1 MDAGVTKTQ
10 WDRCPPGPQRQVDD
24 GWSGSAFGKRDPRRL
39 VAQHPA
45 VERPDAIDVGG
56 DAFDAMLGDHRRHA
70 ELGNQPEH
78 DLQDVLG
85 RLRVELRGRLVE
97 DERIRVHDERSRDGD
112 ALAFAARE
120 GVDTTT
126 PQRVD
131 ADLVDHF
138 LDALAHQ
145 RPREPEVLETKR
157 QLGTHIGFVFQHPD
171 AQFVLEDVEA
181 ELAFGLENLG
191 LNRSLMRKRVEEVI
205 DQVGIN
211 PLRRRRIDSLSG
223 GERQRVAIAAAL
235 AMHPDA
241 LVLDE
246 PTSQLDPQAAED
258 VLQVVLRLV
267 AELGMTTVIAEHRV
281 ERIAPFVDRIWT
293 LDAGVL
299 RDQPP
304 RIALAEG
311 GARPPVVDLALRAGW
326 TPIPLGLRDARVFAQ
341 RLPADPTPRPSP
353 ARGEGDFRD
362 GADPV
367 VCRVEGLDHRY
378 DAAPAVQGLSLT
390 LRRGQVVALMGRNGS
405 GKTTLLRLIAGLM
418 RPQRGSITHDGVAAY
433 VPQDADSLLFAPT
446 VDEELRGQSAEVVAP
461 FAAWLHRYPRDLS
474 SGERQQ
480 LAIALMG
487 ARADLLLLD
496 EPTRGL
502 DPAVK
507 RALSAYLRTRASG
520 GAAILV
526 ATHDV
531 EWAARTADRVLL
543 MADGEIYADGP
554 PAMVLSDSL
563 VFATQ
568 ISKLV
573 GRGWLLPEE
582 VPL

>member
-1 MDAGVTKTQ
+1 MPVIALDAVSYRYPEAEQPALSDITATV
-10 WDRCPPGPQRQVDD
+10 DPGEVILVR
-24 GWSGSAFGKRDPRRL
+24 GASGSGKSTLLRCLNGL
-39 VAQHPA
+39 VPHST
-45 VERPDAIDVGG
+45 GG
-56 DAFDAMLGDHRRHA
+56 QF
-70 ELGNQPEH
+70 
-78 DLQDVLG
+78 
-85 RLRVELRGRLVE
+85 RGRVVVCGF
-97 DERIRVHDERSRDGD
+97 DT
-112 ALAFAARE
+112 RE
-120 GVDTTT
+120 H
-126 PQRVD
+126 P
-131 ADLVDHF
+131 
-138 LDALAHQ
+138 
-145 RPREPEVLETKR
+145 PR
-157 QLGTHIGFVFQHPD
+157 QLATHVGFVFQHPD

-191 LNRSLMRKRVEEVI
+191 LSRPLMRKRVEEAI

-211 PLRRRRIDSLSG
+211 PLRHRRIDTLSG

-293 LDAGVL
+293 LDTGVL

-304 RIALAEG
+304 RVALAEG
-311 GARPPVVDLALRAGW
+311 GARPPVVELALRAGW
-326 TPIPLGLRDARVFAQ
+326 TPIPLGLRDARIHAE
-341 RLPADPTPRPSP
+341 RLPAVRSNPVP
-353 ARGEGDFRD
+353 AD
-362 GADPV
+362 GNGPII
-367 VCRVEGLDHRY
+367 CRVEGLHHRY
-378 DAAPAVQGLSLT
+378 ETSPAVQGVSLT

-405 GKTTLLRLIAGLM
+405 GKTTLLKLIAGAV
-418 RPQRGSITHDGVAAY
+418 RPQRGTVTNESLAAY
-433 VPQDADSLLFAPT
+433 VPQDADSLLFAAS

-487 ARADLLLLD
+487 ARAELLLLD

-502 DPAVK
+502 DPEVK
-507 RALSAYLRTRASG
+507 RALSAYLRSRAG
-520 GAAILV
+520 NGVAILV

-531 EWAARTADRVLL
+531 EWAARTADRILL

-554 PAMVLSDSL
+554 PASVLSDSL

-573 GRGWLLPEE
+573 GGGWLLPEE

>member
-1 MDAGVTKTQ
+1 MPLITLDAVSYRYPEAERPALSEITTSV
-10 WDRCPPGPQRQVDD
+10 DPGEVILLRGP
-24 GWSGSAFGKRDPRRL
+24 SGSGKSTLLRCLNGL
-39 VAQHPA
+39 VPHSS
-45 VERPDAIDVGG
+45 GG
-56 DAFDAMLGDHRRHA
+56 RF
-70 ELGNQPEH
+70 
-78 DLQDVLG
+78 
-85 RLRVELRGRLVE
+85 RGRVVVCGL
-97 DERIRVHDERSRDGD
+97 DT
-112 ALAFAARE
+112 RE
-120 GVDTTT
+120 HPT
-126 PQRVD
+126 
-131 ADLVDHF
+131 
-138 LDALAHQ
+138 
-145 RPREPEVLETKR
+145 RE
-157 QLGTHIGFVFQHPD
+157 LGTHIGFVFQHPE

-191 LNRSLMRKRVEEVI
+191 LARPLMRKRVEEVI

-326 TPIPLGLRDARVFAQ
+326 TPIPLGLRDARVHAQ
-341 RLPADPTPRPSP
+341 RLPAVWANP
-353 ARGEGDFRD
+353 APANGYG
-362 GADPV
+362 PII
-367 VCRVEGLDHRY
+367 CRVEGLDHRY
-378 DAAPAVQGLSLT
+378 DAVPAVKGLSLT

-405 GKTTLLRLIAGLM
+405 GKTTLLRLIAGLL
-418 RPQRGSITHDGVAAY
+418 RPQRGTITHDGVAAY

-480 LAIALMG
+480 LAIASMG

-502 DPAVK
+502 DPLVK
-507 RALSAYLRTRASG
+507 AALSAYLRTRASA

-554 PAMVLSDSL
+554 PAEVLSDSL

-573 GRGWLLPEE
+573 GGGWLLPEE

>member
-1 MDAGVTKTQ
+1 MPLITLDGVSYRYPEA
-10 WDRCPPGPQRQVDD
+10 DRLALSDITTAVEPGEVILVR
-24 GWSGSAFGKRDPRRL
+24 GASGSGKSTLLRCLNGL
-39 VAQHPA
+39 VPHST
-45 VERPDAIDVGG
+45 GG
-56 DAFDAMLGDHRRHA
+56 QF
-70 ELGNQPEH
+70 
-78 DLQDVLG
+78 
-85 RLRVELRGRLVE
+85 RGRVVVCGL
-97 DERIRVHDERSRDGD
+97 DTRVH
-112 ALAFAARE
+112 
-120 GVDTTT
+120 
-126 PQRVD
+126 P
-131 ADLVDHF
+131 
-138 LDALAHQ
+138 
-145 RPREPEVLETKR
+145 PR
-157 QLGTHIGFVFQHPD
+157 QLGMYVGFVFQHPD

-191 LNRSLMRKRVEEVI
+191 LRRPLMRKRVEEVI

-211 PLRRRRIDSLSG
+211 PLRRRRIDTLSG

-267 AELGMTTVIAEHRV
+267 ADLGMTTVIAEHRV

-293 LDAGVL
+293 LDAGML

-304 RIALAEG
+304 RVALAEG

-326 TPIPLGLRDARVFAQ
+326 TPIPLGLRDARVHAQ
-341 RLPADPTPRPSP
+341 RLPAAGSPSP
-353 ARGEGDFRD
+353 ARGG
-362 GADPV
+362 GSGWGPV
-367 VCRVEGLDHRY
+367 VCQTEDLHHRY
-378 DAAPAVQGLSLT
+378 DSVSAVQGLSMT
-390 LRRGQVVALMGRNGS
+390 LHRGQVVALMGRNGS
-405 GKTTLLRLIAGLM
+405 GKTTLLRLIAGLV
-418 RPQRGSITHDGVAAY
+418 RPQRGTIANDGIAAY

-461 FAAWLHRYPRDLS
+461 FAAWLQRYPRDLS

-502 DPAVK
+502 DPLVK
-507 RALSAYLRTRASG
+507 RALSAYLRTRA
-520 GAAILV
+520 GAGAGILV

-554 PAMVLSDSL
+554 PASVLSDSL

-573 GRGWLLPEE
+573 GGGWLLPEE

>member
-1 MDAGVTKTQ
+1 MPLITLEGVSYRYPEAERPALVKVSAAVE
-10 WDRCPPGPQRQVDD
+10 PGQVILLR
-24 GWSGSAFGKRDPRRL
+24 GASGSGKSTLLRCLNGL
-39 VAQHPA
+39 VPHST
-45 VERPDAIDVGG
+45 GG
-56 DAFDAMLGDHRRHA
+56 QF
-70 ELGNQPEH
+70 
-78 DLQDVLG
+78 
-85 RLRVELRGRLVE
+85 RGRVVVCGL
-97 DERIRVHDERSRDGD
+97 DT
-112 ALAFAARE
+112 RE
-120 GVDTTT
+120 H
-126 PQRVD
+126 P
-131 ADLVDHF
+131 
-138 LDALAHQ
+138 
-145 RPREPEVLETKR
+145 PR
-157 QLGTHIGFVFQHPD
+157 QLGIHIGFVFQHPE

-191 LNRSLMRKRVEEVI
+191 LSRPLMRKRVEEVI

-211 PLRRRRIDSLSG
+211 PLRRRRFATLSG

-326 TPIPLGLRDARVFAQ
+326 TPIALGLRDARVYAQ
-341 RLPADPTPRPSP
+341 RLPASESHSP
-353 ARGEGDFRD
+353 AGG
-362 GADPV
+362 GGSGWGPV
-367 VCRVEGLDHRY
+367 VCQTDDLHHRY
-378 DAAPAVQGLSLT
+378 DSVSAVQGVSLT
-390 LRRGQVVALMGRNGS
+390 LRRSQVVALMGRNGS

-418 RPQRGSITHDGVAAY
+418 RPQRGSVTHDGVAAY

-446 VDEELRGQSAEVVAP
+446 VDEELRGQSAEGVAP

-502 DPAVK
+502 DPVGR
-507 RALSAYLRTRASG
+507 RAPSASLGARASG
-520 GAAILV
+520 SAAILV

-554 PAMVLSDSL
+554 PGSVLSDSL

-573 GRGWLLPEE
+573 GGGWLLPEE
-582 VPL
+582 VPI

>member
-1 MDAGVTKTQ
+1 MPVIALDAVSYRYPEA
-10 WDRCPPGPQRQVDD
+10 DRPALSDITTAVDPGEVILLRGP
-24 GWSGSAFGKRDPRRL
+24 SGSGKSTLLRCLNGL
-39 VAQHPA
+39 VPHST
-45 VERPDAIDVGG
+45 GG
-56 DAFDAMLGDHRRHA
+56 QF
-70 ELGNQPEH
+70 
-78 DLQDVLG
+78 
-85 RLRVELRGRLVE
+85 RGRVVVCGL
-97 DERIRVHDERSRDGD
+97 DTRSH
-112 ALAFAARE
+112 
-120 GVDTTT
+120 
-126 PQRVD
+126 P
-131 ADLVDHF
+131 
-138 LDALAHQ
+138 
-145 RPREPEVLETKR
+145 PRELA
-157 QLGTHIGFVFQHPD
+157 THVGFVFQHPD

-191 LNRSLMRKRVEEVI
+191 LSRPLMRKRVEEVI

-211 PLRRRRIDSLSG
+211 PLRRRRIDTLSG
-223 GERQRVAIAAAL
+223 GERQRVAIAAAV

-293 LDAGVL
+293 LDAGML
-299 RDQPP
+299 RDQSP

-326 TPIPLGLRDARVFAQ
+326 MPIPLGLRDARVHAQ
-341 RLPADPTPRPSP
+341 RLPTVRANPVPADGNGPII
-353 ARGEGDFRD
+353 
-362 GADPV
+362 
-367 VCRVEGLDHRY
+367 CRVDGVHHRY
-378 DAAPAVQGLSLT
+378 DTAPAVQGVSLT
-390 LRRGQVVALMGRNGS
+390 LRRGEIVALMGRNGS
-405 GKTTLLRLIAGLM
+405 GKTTLLKLIGGAM
-418 RPQRGSITHDGVAAY
+418 RPQRGTVSNEGIAAY
-433 VPQDADSLLFAPT
+433 VPQDADSLLFAAS

-502 DPAVK
+502 DPQVK
-507 RALSAYLRTRASG
+507 RALSAYLQTRAVA
-520 GAAILV
+520 GAGILV

-531 EWAARTADRVLL
+531 EWAARTAGRILL

-554 PAMVLSDSL
+554 PASVLSDSL

-573 GRGWLLPEE
+573 GGGWLLPEE

>member
-1 MDAGVTKTQ
+1 MPIITLEAVTYRYPEAEQPALSGITAAVN
-10 WDRCPPGPQRQVDD
+10 PGEVILLR
-24 GWSGSAFGKRDPRRL
+24 GASGSGKSTLLRCLNGL
-39 VAQHPA
+39 VPHST
-45 VERPDAIDVGG
+45 GG
-56 DAFDAMLGDHRRHA
+56 QF
-70 ELGNQPEH
+70 
-78 DLQDVLG
+78 
-85 RLRVELRGRLVE
+85 RGRVLVCGL
-97 DERIRVHDERSRDGD
+97 DTRDH
-112 ALAFAARE
+112 
-120 GVDTTT
+120 
-126 PQRVD
+126 P
-131 ADLVDHF
+131 
-138 LDALAHQ
+138 
-145 RPREPEVLETKR
+145 PR
-157 QLGTHIGFVFQHPD
+157 QLATHVGFVFQHPD

-191 LNRSLMRKRVEEVI
+191 LSRPLMRKRVEEVI

-211 PLRRRRIDSLSG
+211 PLRRRRIDTLSG

-293 LDAGVL
+293 LEAGTL

-304 RIALAEG
+304 RAALAEG

-326 TPIPLGLRDARVFAQ
+326 TPIPLGLRDARVHAQ
-341 RLPADPTPRPSP
+341 RLPAVRANPVP
-353 ARGEGDFRD
+353 AD
-362 GADPV
+362 GNGPV
-367 VCRVEGLDHRY
+367 ISRVEGLHHRY
-378 DAAPAVQGLSLT
+378 DTSPAVQGVSLT

-405 GKTTLLRLIAGLM
+405 GKTTLLKLIGGAM
-418 RPQRGSITHDGVAAY
+418 RPQRGTVTNEGVAAAY
-433 VPQDADSLLFAPT
+433 VPQDADSLLFAAS

-502 DPAVK
+502 DPQVK
-507 RALSAYLRTRASG
+507 RALSTYLRTQAG
-520 GAAILV
+520 AGAAILV

-531 EWAARTADRVLL
+531 EWAARSADRILL
-543 MADGEIYADGP
+543 MGDGEIYADGS
-554 PAMVLSDSL
+554 PASVLSDSL

-573 GRGWLLPEE
+573 GGGWLLPEE

>member
-1 MDAGVTKTQ
+1 MPLITLDTVSYRYPEADKPALSDITTTVE
-10 WDRCPPGPQRQVDD
+10 PGEVILVR
-24 GWSGSAFGKRDPRRL
+24 GASGSGKSTLLRCLNGL
-39 VAQHPA
+39 VPHST
-45 VERPDAIDVGG
+45 GG
-56 DAFDAMLGDHRRHA
+56 QF
-70 ELGNQPEH
+70 
-78 DLQDVLG
+78 
-85 RLRVELRGRLVE
+85 RGRVVVCGL
-97 DERIRVHDERSRDGD
+97 
-112 ALAFAARE
+112 
-120 GVDTTT
+120 DT
-126 PQRVD
+126 R
-131 ADLVDHF
+131 
-138 LDALAHQ
+138 AH
-145 RPREPEVLETKR
+145 PPR
-157 QLGTHIGFVFQHPD
+157 QLGIHIGFVFQHPE

-181 ELAFGLENLG
+181 ELAFGLENLD
-191 LNRSLMRKRVEEVI
+191 LSRPLMRKRVEEVI

-211 PLRRRRIDSLSG
+211 PLRRRRIDTLSG

-235 AMHPDA
+235 VMHPDA

-281 ERIAPFVDRIWT
+281 ERIAPYVDRIWT
-293 LDAGVL
+293 LDGGVL
-299 RDQPP
+299 RDQAP
-304 RIALAEG
+304 RVALAEG

-326 TPIPLGLRDARVFAQ
+326 TPIPLGLRDARVHAQ
-341 RLPADPTPRPSP
+341 HLPKGSPSKARNSPSP
-353 ARGEGDFRD
+353 ACGG
-362 GADPV
+362 GPGWGSII
-367 VCRVEGLDHRY
+367 CRVNGLDHRY
-378 DAAPAVQGLSLT
+378 DTVPAVRGVSLT
-390 LRRGQVVALMGRNGS
+390 LCRGQVVALMGRNGS
-405 GKTTLLRLIAGLM
+405 GKTTLLRLVAGLM
-418 RPQRGSITHDGVAAY
+418 RPQRGTVTHEGIAAY

-446 VDEELRGQSAEVVAP
+446 VSEELRGQSAEVVAP

-487 ARADLLLLD
+487 AKADLLLLD

-502 DPAVK
+502 DPQVK
-507 RALSAYLRTRASG
+507 RALSAYLRTRA
-520 GAAILV
+520 GAGAGILV

-554 PAMVLSDSL
+554 PGGVLSDSL

-573 GRGWLLPEE
+573 GGGWLLPEE

>member
-1 MDAGVTKTQ
+1 MPVITLDAVSYHYPEA
-10 WDRCPPGPQRQVDD
+10 DRPALSDITAAVDPGEVILLRGP
-24 GWSGSAFGKRDPRRL
+24 SGSGKSTLLRCLNGL
-39 VAQHPA
+39 VPHST
-45 VERPDAIDVGG
+45 GG
-56 DAFDAMLGDHRRHA
+56 QF
-70 ELGNQPEH
+70 
-78 DLQDVLG
+78 
-85 RLRVELRGRLVE
+85 RGRVVVCGL
-97 DERIRVHDERSRDGD
+97 DTRDH
-112 ALAFAARE
+112 
-120 GVDTTT
+120 
-126 PQRVD
+126 P
-131 ADLVDHF
+131 
-138 LDALAHQ
+138 
-145 RPREPEVLETKR
+145 PR
-157 QLGTHIGFVFQHPD
+157 QLATHIGFVFQHPD

-191 LNRSLMRKRVEEVI
+191 LSRPLMRKRVEEVI

-211 PLRRRRIDSLSG
+211 PLRRRRIETLSG

-293 LDAGVL
+293 LDTGVL

-304 RIALAEG
+304 RVALAEG

-326 TPIPLGLRDARVFAQ
+326 TPIPLGLRDARIHAE
-341 RLPADPTPRPSP
+341 RLPAVRANPVP
-353 ARGEGDFRD
+353 AD
-362 GADPV
+362 GNGRII
-367 VCRVEGLDHRY
+367 CRVEGLHHRY
-378 DAAPAVQGLSLT
+378 ETSPAVQGVSLT

-405 GKTTLLRLIAGLM
+405 GKTTLLKLIAGAV
-418 RPQRGSITHDGVAAY
+418 RPQRGTVTNEGLAAY
-433 VPQDADSLLFAPT
+433 VPQDADSLLFAAS

-487 ARADLLLLD
+487 ARAELLLLD

-502 DPAVK
+502 DPEVK
-507 RALSAYLRTRASG
+507 RALSTYLRSRAG
-520 GAAILV
+520 DGAAILV

-531 EWAARTADRVLL
+531 EWAARTADRILL

-554 PAMVLSDSL
+554 PASVLSDSL

-573 GRGWLLPEE
+573 GGGWLLPEE